1 MKIMRMKNIVKYS
14 CALLVVAIV
23 VSCATVPLTG
33 RKQLNLVNEAE
44 IQQQAAL
51 VYKDFLG
58 DSKTKVIKSSSQA
71 QMVQRVGK
79 NIANAVN
86 RFLQDNGYGDQYDF
100 HWEFNLIEEDQI
112 NAWCMPGG
120 KVAVYSGILPVTK
133 NEAGL
138 ATVMG
143 HEIAHAIAK
152 HSAERMSQSIVAQA
166 GGVAVDVATAEKSNT
181 TRAVLNTAYGLGGQL
196 ALLNYSRNQES
207 EADRLGLVFMAM
219 AGYNPNEAIGFWERM
234 AQAKQTQGAAAP
246 PEFLSTHPSDA
257 RRINDIKRLIPEA
270 LTYYKK

>member
-1 MKIMRMKNIVKYS
+1 MRLFIKSICLALIAGTIM
-14 CALLVVAIV
+14 
-23 VSCATVPLTG
+23 SCATVPLTG
-33 RKQLNLVNEAE
+33 RRQLSLVNESE

-58 DSKTKVIKSSSQA
+58 DPKTKVIKSTPQA

-79 NIANAVN
+79 NIAGAVT
-86 RFLQDNGYGDQYDF
+86 RFLKENGYGDQYAF
-100 HWEFNLIEEDQI
+100 NWEFNLIEEDQI

-120 KVAVYSGILPVTK
+120 KVAVYTGILPVTK

-143 HEIAHAIAK
+143 HEVAHAIAK
-152 HSAERMSQSIVAQA
+152 HSAERMSQSIIAQA
-166 GGVAVDVATAEKSNT
+166 GGVAVDVATSEKSNT
-181 TRAVLNTAYGLGGQL
+181 TRSVLNTAYGLGGQL
-196 ALLNYSRNQES
+196 ALLSYSRNQES

-219 AGYNPNEAIGFWERM
+219 AGYDPNEAVGFWERM
-234 AQAKQTQGAAAP
+234 AQAKQAKGGGAP

-257 RRINDIKRLIPEA
+257 RRINNIQKLMPEA
-270 LTYYKK
+270 MGYYKK